1 MSKKK
6 LNVVILLDDLIDDH
20 GDYSPITKD
29 LINRIINSDKLELAP
44 IIVSKIKNA
53 DYEKINSGSFFRK
66 LFSIIR
72 RRGFIN
78 SSRKI
83 FLALIHSFESK
94 IFSVGSIDENSFDK
108 IKLEFINIQAN
119 VSKSGLV
126 VTYDDDELNKI
137 KALKPD
143 ILLRGGSHILRG
155 KILELAPYGIISLH
169 NGDNDFYRGV
179 PSVFYE
185 TYNAE
190 PHTSYIVQILKK
202 ELDNG
207 DVVLK
212 GDINTERLWSK
223 GSMLNHLKANISIV
237 EVLEYI
243 SVYESLPPIMEKKP
257 YSFPLFK
264 MPKLHVSFFYVVNN
278 SFHFLIKTP
287 IKNIIKKLFL
297 SKRIK
302 NKVAF
307 IINTEWR
314 NISLWRSQIIDSK
327 KFELTNPCSW
337 KKHNQNFCFVDA
349 YSNESKKKYI
359 HLYELNSE
367 SSCLIDNV
375 RLKYEDSK
383 NPYIF
388 SFNEEDYLTVSSNKN
403 KSIDLYK
410 CHEFPAKWKFSH
422 SLIEG
427 IFSKNHFIFH
437 KENKYWLVV
446 NILNDNN
453 FYELRIFTTE
463 DINEPSWKPQPFIDE
478 TFMDSKLYNAGFID
492 DDQNQSIF
500 RVNVN
505 NGFKVKSYLEISKIN
520 IVNNKYKEEKQRI
533 KIYPEFLKNIKSL
546 KSFSHSKGLTVFN
559 FLNK

>member
-427 IFSKNHFIFH
+427 IVSKNHFIFH